1 MKQKITETKKETE
14 TDANKNHTTK
24 SPINKST
31 NNIQQS
37 TQLRTNQNVFNQLKH
52 QTYTQEH

>member
-1 MKQKITETKKETE
+1 MKQKKNRNRNSE
-14 TDANKNHTTK
+14 TDANKNRTTK

-52 QTYTQEH
+52 QNYTQEH

>member
-1 MKQKITETKKETE
+1 MKQKETE

-37 TQLRTNQNVFNQLKH
+37 TQLHTNQNVFNQLKH
-52 QTYTQEH
+52 QNYTQEH